1 MDSDCRKT
9 TGKALLERRKL
20 LIHLWETN
28 QIKHTYTAVAKAIGI
43 SRQTAAK
50 WIKEWQTG
58 GIKALDPKKRGR
70 ATGTQ
75 RRLTA
80 AQEKEV
86 QKLLIDKCP
95 EQLKLDFALWDRNAV
110 SVLIRNRYGI
120 KMPVRTMGLYL
131 ARWHFTPQKPIR
143 RAYARNEKKVA
154 EWLEET
160 YPAIVKR
167 AQREDAEIN
176 WGDETGIRS
185 DNVVGRSYAPCGKT
199 PIQHVKGKPEK
210 INMISAITNRGKV
223 RFMFYREMMN
233 AGLLK
238 RFMTRLIQSADR
250 KIFLIL
256 DNLRVHH
263 SRELVAWLESHKQ
276 EIELFYLP
284 SYSPDLNPDEHMNSD
299 LKSALSKK
307 PDSRTKGRMEQNA
320 RSHMKKVQK
329 NHHHIQR
336 FFDDP
341 NIQYASMA
349 AEKRVVA

>member
-1 MDSDCRKT
+1 MDIDCRKT

-20 LIHLWETN
+20 LIHLWKTN
-28 QIKHTYTAVAKAIGI
+28 QIKHTYTAAAKAVWI

-50 WIKEWQTG
+50 WLKEWQKS
-58 GIKALDPKKRGR
+58 GIKALEPRKRGR
-70 ATGTQ
+70 KAGTR

-80 AQEKEV
+80 EQEKEI
-86 QKLLIDKCP
+86 QKLLIDKSP
-95 EQLKLDFALWDRNAV
+95 EQLKMDFALWDRNAV
-110 SVLIRNRYGI
+110 SVLVQTRYGI

-131 ARWHFTPQKPIR
+131 TRWHFTPQKPIR
-143 RAYARNEKKVA
+143 RAYARNEKKVE
-154 EWLEET
+154 EWLKDT

-167 AQREDAEIN
+167 ATEEMK
-176 WGDETGIRS
+176 TGIRS

-199 PIQHVKGKPEK
+199 PVQRVKGRPEK

-238 RFMTRLIQSADR
+238 RFMTRLIQTADK

-263 SRELVAWLESHKQ
+263 SRELVSWLELHKN
-276 EIELFYLP
+276 EIEIFYLP
-284 SYSPDLNPDEHMNSD
+284 SYSPDPNPDEHMNSD

-307 PDSRTKGRMEQNA
+307 SDSRTKGRMEQNA
-320 RSHMKKVQK
+320 RSHMKRVQK
-329 NHHHIQR
+329 KPLHIRR
-336 FFDDP
+336 FFNDQ
-341 NIQYASMA
+341 NIRYASM
-349 AEKRVVA
+349 ESEERLVS